1 MLNNLITD
9 SSNIQHL
16 LPADLDPSLV
26 ALVQSAANIAQ
37 SNLVKEGLDAY
48 VHGLM
53 KLKTNG
59 AGWAPLVSY
68 LRALPLVVEI
78 LDASV
83 IQPIIETAMRVSERA
98 GTAPLDQFFTTS
110 TLVAQKLGDT
120 LAFYEY
126 LRLVSETSA
135 IAPTMLP
142 LLFDRLPILLDAL
155 TIDGLWRWVQVGLS
169 THSRDAEAQKKYFS
183 LDSKDAIAMLK
194 LGGEGTLFSHVQ
206 RRLQLYLRA
215 LWGHEWIMH
224 PKAKKDLAIHHH
236 RPLIDGET
244 IYLPDAYGGKKVG
257 PGAELY
263 RAAAAHATAHLT
275 FTRARFRVGNYKP
288 IKIAVVSMLE
298 DARVEA
304 LAIREFPGLRNIW
317 KAWHI
322 ATPELGGTFVE
333 LVARLSRALLD
344 PDYLDDH
351 PWVARGRRLWA
362 ENQTRLTDQNL
373 CIELAS
379 PLANDIGQTR
389 LQFNY
394 KTYVVQPPYRDDH
407 SFMWHYGDD
416 NVPQMLDEDDDIVLE
431 EIKTNPEEAQQADQP
446 ELREAQIEEPDPD
459 KKEQDSPHAI
469 ALELV
474 TRSVD
479 YGEWD
484 YTIGLER
491 PAWCTLFEKQFVP
504 GDPSLIDAILHRR
517 EALQQ
522 KVKAL
527 IRAAQIQ
534 QSLRLRKQ
542 HEGDRMDLDAAIRAV
557 IDLRSAHEP
566 DPRIN
571 MRTVRR
577 GRDLSVLVL
586 IDLSKSTGDFI
597 RSENTTVLD
606 LARESLALLA
616 EAMSEL
622 GDDFAIHGFTSNGR
636 RDVSYLRFKDFGVP
650 YGPQAKAALAGIT
663 PLLSTRMGPAI
674 RHAGEFL
681 CAQSSGRKLL
691 LVITDGEPSD
701 IDIHDPRYLMM
712 DAKKACEGLMRHGI
726 QPFCMSLDPRA
737 DKYVSTIFG
746 RRNFLVMDKIAR
758 LPEKLPLIYLRM
770 TQH

>member
-1 MLNNLITD
+1 MITD
-9 SSNIQHL
+9 SPDILRH
-16 LPADLDPSLV
+16 LPANLDPTLV
-26 ALVQSAANIAQ
+26 ALIQSAAVAAHGK
-37 SNLVKEGLDAY
+37 LGDAGLDAY
-48 VHGLM
+48 IRGLM
-53 KLKTNG
+53 KLKANG
-59 AGWAPLVSY
+59 AGWAPLVAY
-68 LRALPLVVEI
+68 LRQVPQVVEI

-83 IQPIIETAMRVSERA
+83 IQPLIEAAMRVSERA
-98 GTAPLDQFFTTS
+98 GAAPLDQFFATS
-110 TLVAQKLGDT
+110 TLAAQKLGDT
-120 LAFYEY
+120 LSFLEY
-126 LRLVSETSA
+126 LRLISETSA
-135 IAPTMLP
+135 VSPGVLP
-142 LLFDRLPILLDAL
+142 LFFDRLPTLLDGL
-155 TIDGLWRWVQVGLS
+155 TITGLRRWVQVGLR
-169 THSRDAEAQKKYFS
+169 THSRDADAQKKYFS

-194 LGGEGTLFSHVQ
+194 LGGEGTLFSHVH

-215 LWGHEWIMH
+215 LWWHEWIMH
-224 PKAKKDLAIHHH
+224 PKAKKDLAIHNH
-236 RPLIDGET
+236 RPFIDDET
-244 IYLPDAYGGKKVG
+244 IYLPDAYGGKKIG

-263 RAAAAHATAHLT
+263 RAAAAHAAAHLT
-275 FTRARFRVGNYKP
+275 FTRARFKVGNYKP
-288 IKIAVVSMLE
+288 IKIVVVSMLE

-304 LAIREFPGLRNIW
+304 LAIREFPGLRNFW
-317 KAWHI
+317 KAWHV
-322 ATPELGGTFVE
+322 ASPELGGTFVE
-333 LVARLSRALLD
+333 LTARLSRALLD
-344 PDYLDDH
+344 PDYADDH
-351 PWVARGRRLWA
+351 PWVVRGRSMWA
-362 ENQTRLTDQNL
+362 ENQARLEDQNL
-373 CIELAS
+373 SVELAN

-394 KTYVVQPPYRDDH
+394 KTYVVQPPCRDDH

-416 NVPQMLDEDDDIVLE
+416 NVPPTLDEDDDIVLE
-431 EIKTNPEEAQQADQP
+431 EIKTNPREVDQLDQP
-446 ELREAQIEEPDPD
+446 ELRDAQVEDPDPE
-459 KKEQDSPHAI
+459 KKEQESRHAI
-469 ALELV
+469 ALELG
-474 TRSVD
+474 TRTVD

-491 PAWCTLFEKQFVP
+491 PSWCTLFEKQPVL
-504 GDPSLIDAILHRR
+504 GDPSLIDAVLHRH
-517 EALQQ
+517 EGLQHR
-522 KVKAL
+522 VKAL

-534 QSLRLRKQ
+534 QALRLRKQ

-557 IDLRSAHEP
+557 IDLRSAHDP

-586 IDLSKSTGDFI
+586 LDLSKSTGDII
-597 RSENTTVLD
+597 RSENTTVLN
-606 LARESLALLA
+606 LARESLVLLA

-622 GDDFAIHGFTSNGR
+622 GDEFAIHGFTSNGR
-636 RDVSYLRFKDFGVP
+636 RDVSYFRFKDFAAP

-681 CAQSSGRKLL
+681 RAQASGRKLL

-726 QPFCMSLDPRA
+726 QPFCMSLDSSA

-746 RRNFLVMDKIAR
+746 RRNYLVMDKIAR

>member
-1 MLNNLITD
+1 MITD
-9 SSNIQHL
+9 SSDIRPK
-16 LPADLDPSLV
+16 LPANLDPALV
-26 ALVQSAANIAQ
+26 SLVQSAATLAHGK
-37 SNLVKEGLDAY
+37 LGDAGLDIFIR
-48 VHGLM
+48 GLM
-53 KLKTNG
+53 KLKANG
-59 AGWAPLVSY
+59 AGWAPLVAY
-68 LRALPLVVEI
+68 LRQVPQVVEI

-83 IQPIIETAMRVSERA
+83 IQPLIEAAMRVSERA
-98 GTAPLDQFFTTS
+98 GTASLDQFFATS
-110 TLVAQKLGDT
+110 TLAAQKLGDT
-120 LAFYEY
+120 LSFLEY

-135 IAPTMLP
+135 VSPGVLP
-142 LLFDRLPILLDAL
+142 LFFDRLPTLLEGL
-155 TIDGLWRWVQVGLS
+155 TITGLRRWVQVGLR
-169 THSRDAEAQKKYFS
+169 THSRDADAQKKYFS

-194 LGGEGTLFSHVQ
+194 LGGEGTLFSHVH

-224 PKAKKDLAIHHH
+224 PKAKKDLAIHNH
-236 RPLIDGET
+236 RPFIDAET
-244 IYLPDAYGGKKVG
+244 IYLPDAYGGKKIG

-263 RAAAAHATAHLT
+263 RAAAAHAAAHLT
-275 FTRARFRVGNYKP
+275 FTRARFKVGNYKP
-288 IKIAVVSMLE
+288 IKIVVVSMLE

-317 KAWHI
+317 KTWHV

-333 LVARLSRALLD
+333 LTARLSRALLD
-344 PDYLDDH
+344 PDYADDH
-351 PWVARGRRLWA
+351 PWVVRGCGMWA
-362 ENQTRLTDQNL
+362 ESQARLDDQNL
-373 CIELAS
+373 SVELAN

-416 NVPQMLDEDDDIVLE
+416 NVPQTLDEDDDIVLE
-431 EIKTNPEEAQQADQP
+431 EIKTNPQEADQADQP
-446 ELREAQIEEPDPD
+446 ELREAQVEDPDPE
-459 KKEQDSPHAI
+459 KKEQESPHAI

-491 PAWCTLFEKQFVP
+491 PSWCTLFEKQPVL
-504 GDPSLIDAILHRR
+504 GDPSLIDAVLHRH

-522 KVKAL
+522 RVKAL

-534 QSLRLRKQ
+534 QALRLRKQ

-557 IDLRSAHEP
+557 IDLRSANEP

-586 IDLSKSTGDFI
+586 LDLSKSTGDII
-597 RSENTTVLD
+597 RGENTTVLN

-622 GDDFAIHGFTSNGR
+622 GDEFAIHGFTSNGR
-636 RDVSYLRFKDFGVP
+636 RDVSYFRFKDFAAP
-650 YGPQAKAALAGIT
+650 YGPHAKAALAGIT
-663 PLLSTRMGPAI
+663 PLFSTRMGPAI

-681 CAQSSGRKLL
+681 RAQASGRKLL

-746 RRNFLVMDKIAR
+746 RRNYLVMDKIAR

>member
-1 MLNNLITD
+1 MFTVVLAIRR
-9 SSNIQHL
+9 H

-26 ALVQSAANIAQ
+26 ALVQSAAVAAH
-37 SNLVKEGLDAY
+37 VKLGDSGVNAY
-48 VHGLM
+48 ILGLM

-59 AGWAPLVSY
+59 VGWAPLVAY
-68 LRALPLVVEI
+68 LRQMPLVVEV
-78 LDASV
+78 LDTS
-83 IQPIIETAMRVSERA
+83 IIEPLIDTAIRVSERA
-98 GTAPLDQFFTTS
+98 GTAPLDQFFSTS
-110 TLVAQKLGDT
+110 TLAAQKLGDVP
-120 LAFYEY
+120 AFLEY
-126 LRLVSETSA
+126 LRLVSEMSATSP
-135 IAPTMLP
+135 IVLP
-142 LLFDRLPILLDAL
+142 MLFDRLSTLLDGL
-155 TIDGLWRWVQVGLS
+155 TIAGLQRWVQVGLR
-169 THSRDAEAQKKYFS
+169 THSRDADAQKKYFS

-194 LGGEGTLFSHVQ
+194 LGGEGTLFSSVN

-224 PKAKKDLAIHHH
+224 PKAKKDLAIHNH
-236 RPLIDGET
+236 RPFIDGET
-244 IYLPDAYGGKKVG
+244 IYLPDAYGGKKIG

-263 RAAAAHATAHLT
+263 RAAVAHAAAHLT
-275 FTRARFRVGNYKP
+275 FTRARFKVGNYKP
-288 IKIAVVSMLE
+288 IKIVVVSMLE

-304 LAIREFPGLRNIW
+304 LAIREFPGLRNLW
-317 KAWHI
+317 KAWHT
-322 ATPELGGTFVE
+322 ATPALGGTFVE
-333 LVARLSRALLD
+333 LVARLSRTLLD
-344 PDYLDDH
+344 PDYIDDH
-351 PWVARGRRLWA
+351 PWVARGRRMWA
-362 ENQTRLTDQNL
+362 ESQARLDDQNL
-373 CIELAS
+373 SVELAN

-416 NVPQMLDEDDDIVLE
+416 VPQMLNEDDDIVLK
-431 EIKTNPEEAQQADQP
+431 EIKTNPEEADRADHP
-446 ELREAQIEEPDPD
+446 DLREAQVEDPDPD
-459 KKEQDSPHAI
+459 KKEEDSQHAI

-491 PAWCTLFEKQFVP
+491 PSWCTLFEKQPVL
-504 GDPSLIDAILHRR
+504 GDPGLIDTMLHRH

-522 KVKAL
+522 RVKTL
-527 IRAAQIQ
+527 IRTAQIQ
-534 QSLRLRKQ
+534 QGLRLRKQ

-557 IDLRSAHEP
+557 IDIRSEHEP

-586 IDLSKSTGDFI
+586 LDISKSTGDVI
-597 RSENTTVLD
+597 RGENSTVLD
-606 LARESLALLA
+606 LARESLVLLA
-616 EAMSEL
+616 DAMSEL
-622 GDDFAIHGFTSNGR
+622 DDEFAIHGFTSNGR
-636 RDVSYLRFKDFGVP
+636 RDVSYFRYKDFGVP

-681 CAQSSGRKLL
+681 RAQASGRKLL

-701 IDIHDPRYLMM
+701 IDIHDSRYLMM

-737 DKYVSTIFG
+737 DKYVATVFG
-746 RRNFLVMDKIAR
+746 RRNYLVMDKIAR

>member
-1 MLNNLITD
+1 VITD
-9 SSNIQHL
+9 SSDIQHL
-16 LPADLDPSLV
+16 LPADLDTSLV
-26 ALVQSAANIAQ
+26 ALVQSAATAAH
-37 SNLVKEGLDAY
+37 SKLGEDGLDTY
-48 VHGLM
+48 IRGLM
-53 KLKTNG
+53 KLKANG
-59 AGWAPLVSY
+59 AGWAPLVAY
-68 LRALPLVVEI
+68 LRQMPQVVEI
-78 LDASV
+78 LDAST
-83 IQPIIETAMRVSERA
+83 IQPLIEAAMRVSERA
-98 GTAPLDQFFTTS
+98 GSAPLDQFFATS
-110 TLVAQKLGDT
+110 TLAAQKLGDT
-120 LAFYEY
+120 LSFLEY

-135 IAPTMLP
+135 VSPKVLP
-142 LLFDRLPILLDAL
+142 LFFDHLPTLLDGL
-155 TIDGLWRWVQVGLS
+155 TITGLRRWVQVGLR
-169 THSRDAEAQKKYFS
+169 THSRDPDAQKKYFS

-194 LGGEGTLFSHVQ
+194 LGGEGTLFSHVH

-224 PKAKKDLAIHHH
+224 PKAKKDLAIHNH
-236 RPLIDGET
+236 RPFIDEET
-244 IYLPDAYGGKKVG
+244 IYLPDAYGGKKIG

-263 RAAAAHATAHLT
+263 RAAAAHAAAHLT
-275 FTRARFRVGNYKP
+275 FTRARFKVGNFKP

-304 LAIREFPGLRNIW
+304 LAVREFPGLRNIW
-317 KAWHI
+317 KAWHT

-333 LVARLSRALLD
+333 LLARLSRALLD
-344 PDYLDDH
+344 PDYVDDH
-351 PWVARGRRLWA
+351 PWVVRGRRMWT
-362 ENQTRLTDQNL
+362 ENQARLHDQNL
-373 CIELAS
+373 SVELAN
-379 PLANDIGQTR
+379 PLANDIGQSR

-416 NVPQMLDEDDDIVLE
+416 NVPPTLDEDDDIVLE
-431 EIKTNPEEAQQADQP
+431 EIKTNPQEADRADQP
-446 ELREAQIEEPDPD
+446 ELREAQVEDPDPE
-459 KKEQDSPHAI
+459 KKEQESPHAI

-474 TRSVD
+474 MRSVD

-491 PAWCTLFEKQFVP
+491 PSWCTLFEKQPVL
-504 GDPSLIDAILHRR
+504 GDPSLIDAVLHRH

-534 QSLRLRKQ
+534 QALRLRKQ

-557 IDLRSAHEP
+557 IDIRSQHEP

-586 IDLSKSTGDFI
+586 LDISKSTGDII

-622 GDDFAIHGFTSNGR
+622 GDEFAIHGFTSNGR
-636 RDVSYLRFKDFGVP
+636 RDVSYFRFKDFGAP

-681 CAQSSGRKLL
+681 RAQASGRKLL

-712 DAKKACEGLMRHGI
+712 DAKKACEGLMRHGV

-746 RRNFLVMDKIAR
+746 RRNYLVMDKIAR

>member
-1 MLNNLITD
+1 ML
-9 SSNIQHL
+9 S
-16 LPADLDPSLV
+16 LPANLEPSLV
-26 ALVQSAANIAQ
+26 AVIQAEVATARRDLDDVA
-37 SNLVKEGLDAY
+37 LDTYLRGLS
-48 VHGLM
+48 
-53 KLKTNG
+53 KLKTHG
-59 AGWAPLVSY
+59 AGWAPMVAY
-68 LRALPLVVEI
+68 LRHVPQVVAIFDQSVISPLVEAAI
-78 LDASV
+78 
-83 IQPIIETAMRVSERA
+83 RVSERA
-98 GTAPLDQFFTTS
+98 GSAPLDQFFS
-110 TLVAQKLGDT
+110 SSRFVAQKLGGK
-120 LAFYEY
+120 LAFLEY
-126 LRLVSETSA
+126 LRLVSETAAVSPPA
-135 IAPTMLP
+135 LP
-142 LLFDRLPILLDAL
+142 LFFDRLPVLLESLSIDAL
-155 TIDGLWRWVQVGLS
+155 ARWVQVGLR
-169 THSRDAEAQKKYFS
+169 THSRDIEAQKKYFS

-194 LGGEGTLFSHVQ
+194 LGGEGTLFSNVN

-215 LWGHEWIMH
+215 LWGHEWIMQ
-224 PKAKKDLAIHHH
+224 PKAKKDLAIHNH
-236 RPLIDGET
+236 RPFIDEQT
-244 IYLPDAYGGKKVG
+244 IYLPDAYGGKKIG

-263 RAAAAHATAHLT
+263 RAAAAHAAAHLT
-275 FTRARFRVGNYKP
+275 FTLARFKVGNYKP

-304 LAIREFPGLRNIW
+304 LAIREFPGLRKIW
-317 KAWHI
+317 KAWHT

-333 LVARLSRALLD
+333 LLARLSRALLD
-344 PDYLDDH
+344 PEYIDDH
-351 PWVARGRRLWA
+351 PWVERGRHMWA
-362 ENQTRLTDQNL
+362 ENQARLTDQNL
-373 CIELAS
+373 SVELAN

-389 LQFNY
+389 LQFNF

-416 NVPQMLDEDDDIVLE
+416 DVPQMLNEDDDIVLE
-431 EIKTNPEEAQQADQP
+431 EIRTNPEEADRADHP
-446 ELREAQIEEPDPD
+446 ELREAQVEDPDRD
-459 KKEQDSPHAI
+459 KKEVDSQHAI

-491 PAWCTLFEKQFVP
+491 PSWCTLFEKQAVL
-504 GDPSLIDAILHRR
+504 GDPGLVDALLHRH

-522 KVKAL
+522 RVKAL

-534 QSLRLRKQ
+534 QALRLRKQ

-557 IDLRSAHEP
+557 IDIRSRHDP

-586 IDLSKSTGDFI
+586 LDISKSTGDVI
-597 RSENTTVLD
+597 RSESSTVLD
-606 LARESLALLA
+606 LARESLVLLA
-616 EAMSEL
+616 DAMSEL

-636 RDVSYLRFKDFGVP
+636 RDVSYFRYKDFGVP

-681 CAQSSGRKLL
+681 RAQASGRKLL

-701 IDIHDPRYLMM
+701 IDIYDPRYLMM

-746 RRNFLVMDKIAR
+746 RRNYLVMDKIAR

>member
-1 MLNNLITD
+1 MSFITVTPD
-9 SSNIQHL
+9 ILQQ
-16 LPADLDPSLV
+16 LPADLDPSLL
-26 ALVQSAANIAQ
+26 ALIQSAPSVARGK
-37 SNLVKEGLDAY
+37 LGVDGLESY
-48 VHGLM
+48 VHGLT
-53 KLKTNG
+53 KLRSHG

-68 LRALPLVVEI
+68 LRQVPLVVEI
-78 LDASV
+78 LDSSV
-83 IQPIIETAMRVSERA
+83 IQAIVETAMRVSERA
-98 GTAPLDQFFTTS
+98 GTAPLDQFFATS
-110 TLVAQKLGDT
+110 TRVAQKLGDSFSF
-120 LAFYEY
+120 LEY
-126 LRLVSETSA
+126 LRLVSEASA
-135 IAPTMLP
+135 VSPVVLSFF
-142 LLFDRLPILLDAL
+142 FDRLPTLLDGL
-155 TIDGLWRWVQVGLS
+155 TIDGLRQWVQVGLR
-169 THSRDAEAQKKYFS
+169 THSRDADAQKKYFS

-194 LGGEGTLFSHVQ
+194 LGGEGTLFSNVH

-224 PKAKKDLAIHHH
+224 PKAKKDLAIHNH
-236 RPLIDGET
+236 RPFIDEET

-263 RAAAAHATAHLT
+263 RAAAAHAAAHLT
-275 FTRARFRVGNYKP
+275 FTRARFKVGNYKP
-288 IKIAVVSMLE
+288 IKIVVVSMLE

-317 KAWHI
+317 KAWHT

-344 PDYLDDH
+344 PDYTDDH
-351 PWVARGRRLWA
+351 PWVERGRRMWA
-362 ENQTRLTDQNL
+362 ENQVRFEDQSL
-373 CIELAS
+373 SVELAN

-407 SFMWHYGDD
+407 SFMWYYGDD
-416 NVPQMLDEDDDIVLE
+416 DVPQMLDEDDDIVLE
-431 EIKTNPEEAQQADQP
+431 EIKTNPEQADHANHP
-446 ELREAQIEEPDPD
+446 ELREAQVDDPDLD
-459 KKEQDSPHAI
+459 KKEEDSQHVI

-491 PAWCTLFEKQFVP
+491 PSWCTLFEKQPVL
-504 GDPSLIDAILHRR
+504 GDPSLIDAVLHRH

-522 KVKAL
+522 RVKAL

-534 QSLRLRKQ
+534 QALRLRKQ

-557 IDLRSAHEP
+557 IDIRSQHEP

-586 IDLSKSTGDFI
+586 LDISKSTGDVI
-597 RSENTTVLD
+597 RSENTTVLN
-606 LARESLALLA
+606 LARESLVLLA
-616 EAMSEL
+616 DAMSEL
-622 GDDFAIHGFTSNGR
+622 GDEFAIHGFTSNGR
-636 RDVSYLRFKDFGVP
+636 RDISYFRYKDFGVP

-681 CAQSSGRKLL
+681 RAQASGRKLL

-701 IDIHDPRYLMM
+701 IDVHDPRYLMM

-737 DKYVSTIFG
+737 DKYVASIFG
-746 RRNFLVMDKIAR
+746 RRNYLVMDKIAR

>member
-1 MLNNLITD
+1 MELIAA
-9 SSNIQHL
+9 SKHQ
-16 LPADLDPSLV
+16 LPKDLDPSLI
-26 ALVQSAANIAQ
+26 ALVEAAPSAARGKLSDA
-37 SNLVKEGLDAY
+37 GFAAY
-48 VHGLM
+48 VLGLNQ
-53 KLKTNG
+53 LRTHG
-59 AGWAPLVSY
+59 AGWAPLVAY
-68 LRALPLVVEI
+68 LRQVPLAVAI
-78 LDASV
+78 LDAD
-83 IQPIIETAMRVSERA
+83 IIAPMIEAATRVNERA
-98 GTAPLDQFFTTS
+98 GSAALDQFFATS
-110 TLVAQKLGDT
+110 TLAAQKLGDNT
-120 LAFYEY
+120 SFLEY
-126 LRLVSETSA
+126 LRLVGETSA
-135 IAPTMLP
+135 VSPIVLP
-142 LLFDRLPILLDAL
+142 LFFDRLPTLLD
-155 TIDGLWRWVQVGLS
+155 GLAIAGLKRWVQVGLR

-194 LGGEGTLFSHVQ
+194 LGGDGTLFSHVK

-224 PKAKKDLAIHHH
+224 PKAKKDLAIHNH
-236 RPLIDGET
+236 RPFIDEQT
-244 IYLPDAYGGKKVG
+244 IYLPDAYGGKKIG

-263 RAAAAHATAHLT
+263 RAAAAHAAAHLT
-275 FTRARFRVGNYKP
+275 FTRARFKVGNYKP

-304 LAIREFPGLRNIW
+304 LAVREFPGLRNIW
-317 KAWHI
+317 KTWHS

-333 LVARLSRALLD
+333 LISRLSRALLD
-344 PDYLDDH
+344 PDYEDDH
-351 PWVARGRRLWA
+351 PWVARGRRMWA
-362 ENQTRLTDQNL
+362 ESQARLGDQNL
-373 CIELAS
+373 SIELAN

-394 KTYVVQPPYRDDH
+394 KSYVVQPPYRDDH
-407 SFMWHYGDD
+407 SFMWHYDDD
-416 NVPQMLDEDDDIVLE
+416 NAQQTLDEDDDIVLE
-431 EIKTNPEEAQQADQP
+431 EIRTNPEEADPLDHP
-446 ELREAQIEEPDPD
+446 ELRDAQVEDPDPD

-491 PAWCTLFEKQFVP
+491 PSWCTLFEKQP
-504 GDPSLIDAILHRR
+504 ALGDPTVIDALLQRH
-517 EALQQ
+517 EVLQQ
-522 KVKAL
+522 RVKAL

-534 QSLRLRKQ
+534 QALRLRKQ

-557 IDLRSAHEP
+557 IDIRSQHQP

-571 MRTVRR
+571 MRTVHR

-586 IDLSKSTGDFI
+586 LDISKSTGDVI
-597 RSENTTVLD
+597 RSENTTVLN

-616 EAMSEL
+616 DAMSEL
-622 GDDFAIHGFTSNGR
+622 GDEFAIHGFTSNGR
-636 RDVSYLRFKDFGVP
+636 RDVSYFRFKDFGVP
-650 YGPQAKAALAGIT
+650 YGPQAKAALAGIE

-681 CAQSSGRKLL
+681 RAQASGRKLL

-746 RRNFLVMDKIAR
+746 RRNYLVMDKIAR

>member
-1 MLNNLITD
+1 MITD
-9 SSNIQHL
+9 SSDIRPK
-16 LPADLDPSLV
+16 LPANLDPALV
-26 ALVQSAANIAQ
+26 SLVQSAATVAHGK
-37 SNLVKEGLDAY
+37 LGDAGLDIFIRG
-48 VHGLM
+48 VM
-53 KLKTNG
+53 KLKANG
-59 AGWAPLVSY
+59 AGWAPLVAY
-68 LRALPLVVEI
+68 LRQIPQVVEI

-83 IQPIIETAMRVSERA
+83 IQPLIEAAMRVSERA
-98 GTAPLDQFFTTS
+98 GTASLDQFFATS
-110 TLVAQKLGDT
+110 TLAAQKLGDT
-120 LAFYEY
+120 LSFLEY

-135 IAPTMLP
+135 VSPGVLP
-142 LLFDRLPILLDAL
+142 LFFDRLPTLLEGL
-155 TIDGLWRWVQVGLS
+155 TITGLRRWVQVGLR
-169 THSRDAEAQKKYFS
+169 THSRDADAQKKYFS

-194 LGGEGTLFSHVQ
+194 LGGEGTLFSHVH

-224 PKAKKDLAIHHH
+224 PKAKKDLAIHNH
-236 RPLIDGET
+236 RPFIDAET
-244 IYLPDAYGGKKVG
+244 IYLPDAYGGKKIG

-263 RAAAAHATAHLT
+263 RAAAAHAAAHLT
-275 FTRARFRVGNYKP
+275 FTRARFKVGTYKP
-288 IKIAVVSMLE
+288 IKIVVVSMLE

-317 KAWHI
+317 KTWHV
-322 ATPELGGTFVE
+322 AAPELGGTFVE
-333 LVARLSRALLD
+333 LTARLSRALLD
-344 PDYLDDH
+344 PDYADDH
-351 PWVARGRRLWA
+351 PWVVRGRSMWA
-362 ENQTRLTDQNL
+362 ENQARLDDQNL
-373 CIELAS
+373 SVELAN

-416 NVPQMLDEDDDIVLE
+416 NVPPTLDEDDDIVLA
-431 EIKTNPEEAQQADQP
+431 EIKTNPQVADQP
-446 ELREAQIEEPDPD
+446 GQPKLREAQVEDPDPE
-459 KKEQDSPHAI
+459 KKEQESPHAI

-491 PAWCTLFEKQFVP
+491 PSWCTLFEKQPVL
-504 GDPSLIDAILHRR
+504 GDPSLIDAVLHRH

-522 KVKAL
+522 RVKAL

-534 QSLRLRKQ
+534 QALRLRKQ

-557 IDLRSAHEP
+557 IDLRSANEP

-586 IDLSKSTGDFI
+586 LDLSKSTGDII
-597 RSENTTVLD
+597 RGENTTVLN

-622 GDDFAIHGFTSNGR
+622 GDEFAIHGFTSNGR
-636 RDVSYLRFKDFGVP
+636 RDVSYFRFKDFAAP
-650 YGPQAKAALAGIT
+650 YGPHAKAALAGIT
-663 PLLSTRMGPAI
+663 PLFSTRMGPAI

-681 CAQSSGRKLL
+681 RAQASGRKLL

-746 RRNFLVMDKIAR
+746 RRNYLVMDKIAR

>member
-1 MLNNLITD
+1 
-9 SSNIQHL
+9 L
-16 LPADLDPSLV
+16 LSASDLKHRFPKDLDPSLI
-26 ALVQSAANIAQ
+26 ALIEAAPSAARGKLSDAGI
-37 SNLVKEGLDAY
+37 EAY
-48 VHGLM
+48 VLGLNR
-53 KLKTNG
+53 LRVHG
-59 AGWAPLVSY
+59 AGWAPLVAY
-68 LRALPLVVEI
+68 LRQVPLVVAI
-78 LDASV
+78 LDAD
-83 IQPIIETAMRVSERA
+83 IIAPMIEAAMRVSERA
-98 GTAPLDQFFTTS
+98 GTAPLDQFFATS
-110 TLVAQKLGDT
+110 TLAAQKLGDNT
-120 LAFYEY
+120 SFLEY
-126 LRLVSETSA
+126 LRLVGETSA
-135 IAPTMLP
+135 VSPAVLP
-142 LLFDRLPILLDAL
+142 LFFDRLPTLLDAL
-155 TIDGLWRWVQVGLS
+155 TIDGLKRWVQVGLR

-194 LGGEGTLFSHVQ
+194 LGGEGTLFSHVN

-224 PKAKKDLAIHHH
+224 PKAKKDLAIHNH
-236 RPLIDGET
+236 RPFIDEQT
-244 IYLPDAYGGKKVG
+244 IYLPDAYGGKKIG
-257 PGAELY
+257 PGTELY
-263 RAAAAHATAHLT
+263 RAAAAHASAHLT
-275 FTRARFRVGNYKP
+275 FTRARFKVGKYKP

-317 KAWHI
+317 KAWHT

-333 LVARLSRALLD
+333 LITRTSRALLD
-344 PDYLDDH
+344 PDYEDNH
-351 PWVARGRRLWA
+351 PWVARARQMWVENLARLD
-362 ENQTRLTDQNL
+362 DQNL
-373 CIELAS
+373 SVELAN

-407 SFMWHYGDD
+407 SFMWHYDDD
-416 NVPQMLDEDDDIVLE
+416 NAQQTLDEDDDIVLE
-431 EIKTNPEEAQQADQP
+431 EINTNPEEADPADHP
-446 ELREAQIEEPDPD
+446 KLRDAQVEDPDPE
-459 KKEQDSPHAI
+459 KKDQDSPHAL

-491 PAWCTLFEKQFVP
+491 PSWCTLFEKHPVL
-504 GDPSLIDAILHRR
+504 GDPNVIDAMLQRH

-522 KVKAL
+522 RVKAL

-534 QSLRLRKQ
+534 QALRLRKQ

-557 IDLRSAHEP
+557 IDIRSQHQP

-586 IDLSKSTGDFI
+586 LDISKSTGDII
-597 RSENTTVLD
+597 RSENTTVLS

-616 EAMSEL
+616 DAMSEL
-622 GDDFAIHGFTSNGR
+622 GDEFAIHGFTSNGR
-636 RDVSYLRFKDFGVP
+636 RDVSYFRFKDFGVP
-650 YGPQAKAALAGIT
+650 YGPQAKAALAGIE

-681 CAQSSGRKLL
+681 RAQPSGRKLL

-701 IDIHDPRYLMM
+701 IDIHDPRYLTM

-746 RRNFLVMDKIAR
+746 RRNYLVMDKIAR

>member
-1 MLNNLITD
+1 MITD
-9 SSNIQHL
+9 SSAARPLI
-16 LPADLDPSLV
+16 PANLDPSLV
-26 ALVQSAANIAQ
+26 ALIESAPSAARGKLGD
-37 SNLVKEGLDAY
+37 SGFEAY
-48 VHGLM
+48 VRGLNQ
-53 KLKTNG
+53 LRTNG
-59 AGWAPLVSY
+59 AGWAPLVAY
-68 LRALPLVVEI
+68 LRQVPLVVEI
-78 LDASV
+78 LGASV
-83 IQPIIETAMRVSERA
+83 IPPMIEAAMRVSERA
-98 GTAPLDQFFTTS
+98 GAAPLDQFFATS
-110 TLVAQKLGDT
+110 TLAAQKLGDDHS
-120 LAFYEY
+120 FREY
-126 LRLVSETSA
+126 LRLIGETSA
-135 IAPTMLP
+135 VAPAVLP
-142 LLFDRLPILLDAL
+142 LLFDRLPVLLECLAITAL
-155 TIDGLWRWVQVGLS
+155 TRWVQVGLR
-169 THSRDAEAQKKYFS
+169 THSRDADAQKKYFL

-194 LGGEGTLFSHVQ
+194 LGGEGTLFTHVH
-206 RRLQLYLRA
+206 RRLQLYSRA
-215 LWGHEWIMH
+215 LWGREWLMH
-224 PKAKKDLAIHHH
+224 PKAKKDLAIHNH
-236 RPLIDGET
+236 RPFIDEET
-244 IYLPDAYGGKKVG
+244 IYLPDAYGAKKIG

-263 RAAAAHATAHLT
+263 RAAAAHAAAHLT
-275 FTRARFRVGNYKP
+275 FTRARFKVGNYKP
-288 IKIAVVSMLE
+288 IKIVVVSMLE

-317 KAWHI
+317 KTWHT

-344 PDYLDDH
+344 PGYVDDH
-351 PWVARGRRLWA
+351 PWVDRGRRMWA
-362 ENQTRLTDQNL
+362 EHHARLDDQNL
-373 CIELAS
+373 CVELAS

-416 NVPQMLDEDDDIVLE
+416 DVPPTLDEDDDIVLE
-431 EIKTNPEEAQQADQP
+431 EIKTNPQEADRADHP
-446 ELREAQIEEPDPD
+446 ELRDAQVEDPNPD
-459 KKEQDSPHAI
+459 KKEKDSPHAV

-484 YTIGLER
+484 YSIGLER
-491 PAWCTLFEKQFVP
+491 PSWCTLFEKQPVL
-504 GDPSLIDAILHRR
+504 GDPALIDAMLHRH

-522 KVKAL
+522 KIKAL

-534 QSLRLRKQ
+534 QALRLRKQ

-557 IDLRSAHEP
+557 IDIRSQHQP

-586 IDLSKSTGDFI
+586 LDISKSTGDII
-597 RSENTTVLD
+597 RSENTTVLN

-616 EAMSEL
+616 DAMSEL
-622 GDDFAIHGFTSNGR
+622 GDEFAIHGFTSNGR
-636 RDVSYLRFKDFGVP
+636 RDVSYFRFKDFGAP
-650 YGPQAKAALAGIT
+650 YGPREKAALAGIT

-681 CAQSSGRKLL
+681 RAQPSGRKLL

-746 RRNFLVMDKIAR
+746 RRNYLVMDKIAR
-758 LPEKLPLIYLRM
+758 LPEKLPLVYLRM

>member
-1 MLNNLITD
+1 MITD
-9 SSNIQHL
+9 SSDIRPK
-16 LPADLDPSLV
+16 LPANLDPTLV
-26 ALVQSAANIAQ
+26 SLVQSAATLAHGK
-37 SNLVKEGLDAY
+37 LGDAGLDIFIR
-48 VHGLM
+48 GLM
-53 KLKTNG
+53 KLKANG
-59 AGWAPLVSY
+59 AGWAPLVAY
-68 LRALPLVVEI
+68 LRQVPQVVEI

-83 IQPIIETAMRVSERA
+83 IQPLIEAAMRVSERA
-98 GTAPLDQFFTTS
+98 GTASLDQFFATS
-110 TLVAQKLGDT
+110 TLAAQKLGDT
-120 LAFYEY
+120 LSFLEY

-135 IAPTMLP
+135 VSPGVLP
-142 LLFDRLPILLDAL
+142 LFFDRLPTLLEGL
-155 TIDGLWRWVQVGLS
+155 TITGLRRWVQVGLR
-169 THSRDAEAQKKYFS
+169 THSRDVDAQKKYFS

-194 LGGEGTLFSHVQ
+194 LGGEGTLFSHVH

-224 PKAKKDLAIHHH
+224 PKAKKDLAIHNH
-236 RPLIDGET
+236 RPFIDAET
-244 IYLPDAYGGKKVG
+244 IYLPDAYGGKKIG

-263 RAAAAHATAHLT
+263 RAAAAHAAAHLT
-275 FTRARFRVGNYKP
+275 FTRARFKVGNYKP
-288 IKIAVVSMLE
+288 IKIVVVSMLE

-317 KAWHI
+317 KAWHV

-333 LVARLSRALLD
+333 LTARLSRALLD
-344 PDYLDDH
+344 PDYADDH
-351 PWVARGRRLWA
+351 PWVVRGRGMWA
-362 ENQTRLTDQNL
+362 ESQARLDDQNL
-373 CIELAS
+373 SVELAN

-407 SFMWHYGDD
+407 SFMWHYRDD
-416 NVPQMLDEDDDIVLE
+416 NVPQTLDEDDDIVLE
-431 EIKTNPEEAQQADQP
+431 EIKTNPQEADQADQP
-446 ELREAQIEEPDPD
+446 ELREAQVEDPDPE
-459 KKEQDSPHAI
+459 KKEQESPHAV

-491 PAWCTLFEKQFVP
+491 PSWCTLFEKQPVL
-504 GDPSLIDAILHRR
+504 GDPSLIDAVLHRH

-522 KVKAL
+522 RVKAL

-534 QSLRLRKQ
+534 QALRLRKQ

-557 IDLRSAHEP
+557 IDLRSANEP

-586 IDLSKSTGDFI
+586 LDLSKSTGDII
-597 RSENTTVLD
+597 RGENTTVLN

-622 GDDFAIHGFTSNGR
+622 GDEFAIHGFTSNGR
-636 RDVSYLRFKDFGVP
+636 RDVSYFRFKDFAAP
-650 YGPQAKAALAGIT
+650 YGPHAKAALAGIT
-663 PLLSTRMGPAI
+663 PLFSTRMGPAI

-681 CAQSSGRKLL
+681 RAQASGRKLL

-746 RRNFLVMDKIAR
+746 RRNYLVMDKIAR

>member
-1 MLNNLITD
+1 MITD
-9 SSNIQHL
+9 SSDIRPK
-16 LPADLDPSLV
+16 LPANLDPALV
-26 ALVQSAANIAQ
+26 SLVQSAATVAHGK
-37 SNLVKEGLDAY
+37 LGDAGLDIFIRG
-48 VHGLM
+48 VM
-53 KLKTNG
+53 KLKANG
-59 AGWAPLVSY
+59 AGWAPLVAY
-68 LRALPLVVEI
+68 LRQIPQVVEI

-83 IQPIIETAMRVSERA
+83 IQPLIEAAMRVSERA
-98 GTAPLDQFFTTS
+98 GTASLDQFFATS
-110 TLVAQKLGDT
+110 TLAAQKLGDT
-120 LAFYEY
+120 LSFLEY

-135 IAPTMLP
+135 VSPGVLP
-142 LLFDRLPILLDAL
+142 LFFDRLPTLLEGL
-155 TIDGLWRWVQVGLS
+155 TITGLRRWVQVGLR
-169 THSRDAEAQKKYFS
+169 THSRDADAQKKYFS

-194 LGGEGTLFSHVQ
+194 LGGEGTLFSHVH

-224 PKAKKDLAIHHH
+224 PKAKKDLAIHNH
-236 RPLIDGET
+236 RPFIDAET
-244 IYLPDAYGGKKVG
+244 IYLPDAYGGKKIG

-263 RAAAAHATAHLT
+263 RAAAAHAAAHLT
-275 FTRARFRVGNYKP
+275 FTRARFKAGNYKP
-288 IKIAVVSMLE
+288 IKIVVVSMLE

-317 KAWHI
+317 KTWHV
-322 ATPELGGTFVE
+322 AAPELGGTFVE
-333 LVARLSRALLD
+333 LTARLSRALLD
-344 PDYLDDH
+344 PDYADDH
-351 PWVARGRRLWA
+351 PWVVRGRSMWA
-362 ENQTRLTDQNL
+362 ENQARLDDQNL
-373 CIELAS
+373 SVELAN

-416 NVPQMLDEDDDIVLE
+416 NVPPTLDEDDDIVLA
-431 EIKTNPEEAQQADQP
+431 EIKTNPQVADQP
-446 ELREAQIEEPDPD
+446 GQPKLREAQVEDPDPE
-459 KKEQDSPHAI
+459 KKEQESPHAI

-491 PAWCTLFEKQFVP
+491 PSWCTLFEKQPVL
-504 GDPSLIDAILHRR
+504 GDPSLIDAVLHRH

-522 KVKAL
+522 RVKAL

-534 QSLRLRKQ
+534 QALRLRKQ

-557 IDLRSAHEP
+557 IDLRSANEP

-586 IDLSKSTGDFI
+586 LDLSKSTGDII
-597 RSENTTVLD
+597 RGENTTVLN

-622 GDDFAIHGFTSNGR
+622 GDEFAIHGFTSNGR
-636 RDVSYLRFKDFGVP
+636 RDVSYFRFKDFAAP
-650 YGPQAKAALAGIT
+650 YGPHAKAALAGIT
-663 PLLSTRMGPAI
+663 PLFSTRMGPAI

-681 CAQSSGRKLL
+681 RAQASGRKLL

-746 RRNFLVMDKIAR
+746 RRNYLVMDKIAR